1 VRNSTDAEFS
11 AQGGR
16 SGRRPG
22 ESGTR
27 AAIAASASRLFA
39 ARGYDRTSLR
49 AIAAD
54 AGVDPALVT
63 HYFGS
68 KQRLLIEV
76 ASPPIDPKLVVAQ
89 VVEGDPDGAGERL
102 ARLVLGVLE
111 DPEGRERITAMVRAA
126 ASEPE
131 AAVLMRDMIVA
142 ELYGPMTAALGGDR
156 SEFRAN
162 LVGSQVVGLVMAR
175 YVVAIEPIASAPV
188 EEVVAAIAPTL
199 QRYLMG
205 PLI

>member
-1 VRNSTDAEFS
+1 
-11 AQGGR
+11 
-16 SGRRPG
+16 
-22 ESGTR
+22 
-27 AAIAASASRLFA
+27 
-39 ARGYDRTSLR
+39 
-49 AIAAD
+49 
-54 AGVDPALVT
+54 
-63 HYFGS
+63 
-68 KQRLLIEV
+68 
-76 ASPPIDPKLVVAQ
+76 
-89 VVEGDPDGAGERL
+89 
-102 ARLVLGVLE
+102 
-111 DPEGRERITAMVRAA
+111 
-126 ASEPE
+126 
-131 AAVLMRDMIVA
+131 MIVA

>member
-1 VRNSTDAEFS
+1 V
-11 AQGGR
+11 QGGR

-27 AAIAASASRLFA
+27 AAIAASAGRLFA

-131 AAVLMRDMIVA
+131 AAALMRDMIVA

-175 YVVAIEPIASAPV
+175 YVVAIEPIASARV

-205 PLI
+205 PLV